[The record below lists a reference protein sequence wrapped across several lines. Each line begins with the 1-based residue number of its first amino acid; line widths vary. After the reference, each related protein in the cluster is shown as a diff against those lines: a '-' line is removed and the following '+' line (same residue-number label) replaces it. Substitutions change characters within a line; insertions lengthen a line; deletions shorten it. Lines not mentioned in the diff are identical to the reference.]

1 VDREL
6 AKLIRALSE
15 RQEAS
20 ERRLAELRASVK
32 TLESKIAEIVQS
44 AAPQG
49 EVEERAANAA
59 QSAAGK
65 TRKAEVTPEILVM
78 LAAAATAYLG
88 KRVRVRSAKMLQ
100 SPYEIIN
107 PWAQQGRVFI
117 QASHNQPWR
126 LR

>member
-20 ERRLAELRASVK
+20 ERQLAELRATVK
-32 TLESKIAEIVQS
+32 ALESKIAEIGGS
-44 AAPQG
+44 AARIG
-49 EVEERAANAA
+49 EAAERAVNAA
-59 QSAAGK
+59 QPVAGK
-65 TRKAEVTPEILVM
+65 TAKAEVTPEILIM

-88 KRVRVRSAKMLQ
+88 KKVRIRSAKMLQ

-107 PWAQQGRVFI
+107 PWAQLGRVFI